1 MFRLTLTA
9 AAFAMFT
16 LPVLA
21 QEVTI
26 GEATEALTVIKADD
40 AKRTAYCEMQSL
52 FEQAGEA
59 EAANKADEIEPLV
72 KQAEEKGASI
82 GPDFE
87 KVTKFDS
94 EVNLDTPEGKKFF
107 DALESL
113 EASCV
118 PEEK

>member
-1 MFRLTLTA
+1 MFRLTIA
-9 AAFAMFT
+9 AAIFALSA
-16 LPVLA
+16 LPAIA

-26 GEATEALTVIKADD
+26 EAATDAFIAIKADET
-40 AKRTAYCEMQSL
+40 KRTAYCEMQAL
-52 FEQAGEA
+52 YEQVGEA
-59 EAANKADEIEPLV
+59 EAAEKKEEFEALL
-72 KQAEEKGASI
+72 KQAEAKGAAI
-82 GPDFE
+82 GPEFE

-94 EVNLDTPEGKKFF
+94 EVNLDQPEGKKFF